1 MITLDG
7 LSKAQVAM
15 CDLLWDI
22 DDINEMELFLDTLD
36 AANKKMAMTL
46 IQMIVLAD
54 IDQQVN
60 SMEEYPDAR
69 QLLNSIGKG
78 TA

>member
-1 MITLDG
+1 MITLEG

-22 DDINEMELFLDTLD
+22 EDINEMELFLDTLD
-36 AANKKMAMTL
+36 APDKKMALTL

-60 SMEEYPDAR
+60 SMEDYPDAKR
-69 QLLNSIGKG
+69 ILSTITKG
-78 TA
+78 NG